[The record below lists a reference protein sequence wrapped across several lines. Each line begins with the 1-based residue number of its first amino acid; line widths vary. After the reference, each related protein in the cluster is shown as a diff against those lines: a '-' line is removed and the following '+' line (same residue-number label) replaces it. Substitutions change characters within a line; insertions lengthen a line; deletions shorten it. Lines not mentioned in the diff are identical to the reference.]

1 MFVGKISS
9 LILVKMLMYL
19 TIANFTGQGTLLVL
33 FQKWLQ
39 QGNGCRA
46 LLTIIILTKSSRS
59 TISENNFLFRVRET
73 VLFQFGG
80 ISK

>member
-19 TIANFTGQGTLLVL
+19 TIANFTGRGTLLVL

-46 LLTIIILTKSSRS
+46 LLTIIILMESSRS
-59 TISENNFLFRVRET
+59 TISENNFFVSSSRIRIVSIWRD
-73 VLFQFGG
+73 Q
-80 ISK
+80 